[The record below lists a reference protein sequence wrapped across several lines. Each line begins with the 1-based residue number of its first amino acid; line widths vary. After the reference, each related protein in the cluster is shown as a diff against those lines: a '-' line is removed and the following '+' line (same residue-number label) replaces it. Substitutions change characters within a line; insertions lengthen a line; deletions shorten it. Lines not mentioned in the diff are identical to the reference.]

1 MMTTFHVMPGAGP
14 VLLVKGAPGVI
25 VERATR
31 RHTAAGP
38 APLTDDDRARLL
50 EDNRAMAQEGLRVL
64 AFAWRPVGA
73 IEDATETELTF
84 LGFAGLVDPVRPEV
98 ADAVAACREAGI
110 RTLML
115 TGDQQL
121 TALAVGR
128 QLGLEPDAIRSRVS
142 PEGKLELVAELQGRG
157 EIVAM
162 TGDGVNDAPALAR
175 ADIGVAM
182 GRQGTDVARE
192 SADLVLTDDNFATI
206 VEAVKEGRV
215 IYANLRKVIHFLF
228 SCNLS
233 EILTIFVAILLG
245 YPTPLL
251 PLQILWVNLVTDIL
265 PAAALIRDPADDD
278 AMRRAPRDPAEALVT
293 WRSGTRIL
301 AEGALLAAG
310 VLGTYLW
317 TVWQDGP
324 GASAGT
330 MAFMA
335 LVLIHPFQAMS
346 CRSER
351 LNWWQLRP
359 NPWIPLSLL
368 ALFALQWLAIEWG
381 PLARLLGTQP
391 LTGIDW
397 LVLASGVL
405 WPVALLE
412 AFKAWGR
419 FTTARPAYP
428 TVAAPGEARSTGTP
442 RKD

>member
-1 MMTTFHVMPGAGP
+1 
-14 VLLVKGAPGVI
+14 
-25 VERATR
+25 
-31 RHTAAGP
+31 
-38 APLTDDDRARLL
+38 
-50 EDNRAMAQEGLRVL
+50 
-64 AFAWRPVGA
+64 
-73 IEDATETELTF
+73 
-84 LGFAGLVDPVRPEV
+84 
-98 ADAVAACREAGI
+98 
-110 RTLML
+110 
-115 TGDQQL
+115 
-121 TALAVGR
+121 
-128 QLGLEPDAIRSRVS
+128 
-142 PEGKLELVAELQGRG
+142 
-157 EIVAM
+157 
-162 TGDGVNDAPALAR
+162 
-175 ADIGVAM
+175 
-182 GRQGTDVARE
+182 
-192 SADLVLTDDNFATI
+192 
-206 VEAVKEGRV
+206 
-215 IYANLRKVIHFLF
+215 
-228 SCNLS
+228 
-233 EILTIFVAILLG
+233 
-245 YPTPLL
+245 
-251 PLQILWVNLVTDIL
+251 VNLVTDIL

-278 AMRRAPRDPAEALVT
+278 AMRQAPRDPAEALVT

-310 VLGTYLW
+310 VLSTYLW

-335 LVLIHPFQAMS
+335 LVLIHPFQAMN

-381 PLARLLGTQP
+381 PPARLLGTQP